1 MSISYTITL
10 LGISILIFYSL
21 IQIFTFFG
29 ISQDTYG
36 VYLLFYVFL
45 ILSIII
51 LPNEYP
57 KI

>member
-1 MSISYTITL
+1 MLTSYVITL

-21 IQIFTFFG
+21 IQIFNFFE
-29 ISQDTYG
+29 ISKDIYA
-36 VYLLFYVFL
+36 VYLLFYIFL

>member
-45 ILSIII
+45 ILSVII

>member
-57 KI
+57 KT